1 MRFILLA
8 ILLPS
13 LVFAQKKNTSLEQKI
28 KEFDQYVETGR
39 VKWEVPGMAVAVV
52 KDGKVI
58 FSKGYGTKEI
68 GQNNPVDTQTL
79 FSIGSTTKA
88 MTAVCM
94 GMLVDEGKISWDE
107 PVIKYLPE
115 YQLYDPYVTRE
126 LRIRDLFLHNSGVGN
141 ADFVWTIM
149 DIPVAEIFKK
159 MKDVKPSYSFR
170 SGFIYQNIFY
180 IAAGEVIKRVSGM
193 PWESF
198 IQQRIFTPLAMTR
211 TAPMRRFIKDD
222 NQTKPHNRVEG
233 KIVTVPYTKD
243 DEVNS
248 AGSVWSSIDDMS
260 KWVLCMLDSSKYPGG
275 RLLKKNTWAEMFKP
289 QTIVTD
295 SEFYPTQQLTKPH
308 WKTYGLG
315 WFQQDYQGRKL
326 NFHTGSLNGLTA
338 ITGQIQEERVGVMVM
353 GNLDHAEIRHAI
365 LYKSMDHFAL
375 GGTRDWST
383 EFYTLYG
390 NRTAMMDKMLKDFEG
405 KRVANTKPTLPL
417 QAYAGKYSDPLYGDV
432 EVTLQGNQLV
442 LVANH
447 IVKLTAE
454 HWNYDTFRGWF
465 EDKSWGKANATFI
478 LGPTGQ
484 VDKVSLDGMEF
495 ARKN

>member
-1 MRFILLA
+1 VDLC
-8 ILLPS
+8 PGDPDVH
-13 LVFAQKKNTSLEQKI
+13 LVGGF
-28 KEFDQYVETGR
+28 
-39 VKWEVPGMAVAVV
+39 
-52 KDGKVI
+52 
-58 FSKGYGTKEI
+58 
-68 GQNNPVDTQTL
+68 
-79 FSIGSTTKA
+79 
-88 MTAVCM
+88 
-94 GMLVDEGKISWDE
+94 
-107 PVIKYLPE
+107 
-115 YQLYDPYVTRE
+115 
-126 LRIRDLFLHNSGVGN
+126 GN

-275 RLLKKNTWAEMFKP
+275 RLLKKNTWTEMFKP

-338 ITGQIQEERVGVMVM
+338 ITGQIQEERVGVMVL

-417 QAYAGKYSDPLYGDV
+417 QAYAGKYSHSPR
-432 EVTLQGNQLV
+432 QLKFFPNRYPC
-442 LVANH
+442 LSIARS
-447 IVKLTAE
+447 L
-454 HWNYDTFRGWF
+454 FLSGW
-465 EDKSWGKANATFI
+465 
-478 LGPTGQ
+478 
-484 VDKVSLDGMEF
+484 
-495 ARKN
+495 

>member
-1 MRFILLA
+1 
-8 ILLPS
+8 
-13 LVFAQKKNTSLEQKI
+13 
-28 KEFDQYVETGR
+28 
-39 VKWEVPGMAVAVV
+39 
-52 KDGKVI
+52 
-58 FSKGYGTKEI
+58 
-68 GQNNPVDTQTL
+68 
-79 FSIGSTTKA
+79 
-88 MTAVCM
+88 
-94 GMLVDEGKISWDE
+94 
-107 PVIKYLPE
+107 
-115 YQLYDPYVTRE
+115 
-126 LRIRDLFLHNSGVGN
+126 
-141 ADFVWTIM
+141 
-149 DIPVAEIFKK
+149 
-159 MKDVKPSYSFR
+159 
-170 SGFIYQNIFY
+170 
-180 IAAGEVIKRVSGM
+180 
-193 PWESF
+193 
-198 IQQRIFTPLAMTR
+198 
-211 TAPMRRFIKDD
+211 
-222 NQTKPHNRVEG
+222 
-233 KIVTVPYTKD
+233 
-243 DEVNS
+243 
-248 AGSVWSSIDDMS
+248 
-260 KWVLCMLDSSKYPGG
+260 
-275 RLLKKNTWAEMFKP
+275 MFKP

-338 ITGQIQEERVGVMVM
+338 ITGQIQEERVGVMVL

-365 LYKSMDHFAL
+365 LYKSMDHFAM